1 MKKITI
7 MYDFWKELGGLERV
21 MAFQA
26 NKLLRENNVEMLFS
40 YVSEKEKEKVA
51 KELGLDKRAGI
62 SQIGKF
68 NSEFMQLMLS
78 MLFPSRI
85 NNKKTDLI
93 ISHSFMCSRM
103 AYTKKKHDGTKYI
116 VMMHHPPNFLYSRNI
131 RWANNI
137 PRFFAYI
144 LGLIFGALL
153 KRADKIAVKNAD
165 VVIVNSEY
173 TRKRAREIY
182 GIDPVVIYPPISKV
196 FKPMDKTNAER
207 ITKRFRISGKFVLM
221 HGRMIRDKRPDWAIE
236 AFSKIKNEDLN
247 LLFSGTIE
255 EEKRI
260 RALVN
265 NLGLKERVKIIGRVS
280 EEELVALY
288 SSAECFIMPAPK
300 EDFGLTSVEAM
311 ACGCPVVAWNDNA
324 GPNETVVNGI
334 TGILAKPY
342 DLDEMAKS
350 IEYIIKSGLKQKNKA
365 KIINSVRRFSEKD
378 AGIRMLLLVRG
389 ISRKP

>member
-21 MAFQA
+21 MVFQA
-26 NKLLRENNVEMLFS
+26 NKLLKEYNVEMLFS
-40 YVSEKEKEKVA
+40 YVSEKEKGKIA
-51 KELGLDKRAGI
+51 KELGLDKMAEI
-62 SQIGKF
+62 SQIGKI
-68 NSEFMQLMLS
+68 NNEFVQLVLS
-78 MLFPSRI
+78 TLFPSRI

-103 AYTKKKHDGTKYI
+103 AYAKKKHDGTKYI

-131 RWANNI
+131 KWANNI
-137 PRFFAYI
+137 PRFFAYL
-144 LGLIFGALL
+144 LGLIFGSLL
-153 KRADKIAVKNAD
+153 KRADKSAVKNAAA
-165 VVIVNSEY
+165 VIVNSEY
-173 TRKRAREIY
+173 TRKRVRGIY
-182 GIDPVVIYPPISKV
+182 GIDPVVVYPPISKV
-196 FKPMDKTNAER
+196 FKPMDKNNAER
-207 ITKRFRISGKFVLM
+207 TIERFGISGKFVLM

-236 AFSKIKNEDLN
+236 AFSKIKSENLN
-247 LLFSGTIE
+247 LVISGTIE

-265 NLGLKERVKIIGRVS
+265 NLGLKKRVKIIGRVS

-288 SSAECFIMPAPK
+288 SSAECYIMPAPK

-342 DLDEMAKS
+342 EISSLAKS
-350 IEYIIKSGLKQKNKA
+350 IEKCINKKWDKK
-365 KIINSVRRFSEKD
+365 KIVGSLRKFDSEKITKKL
-378 AGIRMLLLVRG
+378 AEIVKK
-389 ISRKP
+389 I